1 MTTLA
6 DINQTLMVQNEMQEK
21 TTKAV
26 DSLTKRFAA
35 FLRVSKGDKLEDLES
50 RREARRQSRAMGFA
64 GRAKG
69 AASAVKNNIGL
80 ISKILGGLA
89 LTAFVLQN
97 DELRA
102 AVMDFITTAGEGI
115 AAFFRSDEF
124 REILGATFSA
134 AGNVFTSI
142 LGTVW
147 ETPGGKQMLAG
158 LGIALAAIFGG
169 PALIAALAAS
179 LATSLL
185 KLPFQAART
194 VTGLTGGGRGSVVEE
209 RGARAKAI
217 AEQRRL
223 AAERAKANAAQKRFT
238 GNQTRLSTSQKL
250 AQMAS
255 STTLGQRVSNITRGV
270 GRSVNAA
277 AAPIARGVGRSVN
290 AVAPIASGAS
300 RAAGAASLALPFFS
314 AGLDRESAEAG
325 LAYREALA
333 LNALGMIT
341 GLGDLG
347 ISGINLLADPF
358 NQRDQEPVVKA
369 DLTDR
374 MRKFLTPF
382 LVPFSEAS
390 RARQAELDVLG
401 RESLDMMYPDL
412 AADVFAQRSAI
423 AQNVLYPSLSSKIP
437 ALSQAMDGA
446 GTGAPIVVP
455 VPIPMDA
462 GKGPGPAVVQGTV
475 GGSLS
480 AGETIHLNQD
490 PGTIIGGVPRQ
501 QSGGGGGW

>member
-1 MTTLA
+1 M
-6 DINQTLMVQNEMQEK
+6 
-21 TTKAV
+21 
-26 DSLTKRFAA
+26 
-35 FLRVSKGDKLEDLES
+35 
-50 RREARRQSRAMGFA
+50 
-64 GRAKG
+64 
-69 AASAVKNNIGL
+69 
-80 ISKILGGLA
+80 
-89 LTAFVLQN
+89 
-97 DELRA
+97 
-102 AVMDFITTAGEGI
+102 
-115 AAFFRSDEF
+115 
-124 REILGATFSA
+124 
-134 AGNVFTSI
+134 
-142 LGTVW
+142 
-147 ETPGGKQMLAG
+147 
-158 LGIALAAIFGG
+158 
-169 PALIAALAAS
+169 
-179 LATSLL
+179 
-185 KLPFQAART
+185 
-194 VTGLTGGGRGSVVEE
+194 
-209 RGARAKAI
+209 
-217 AEQRRL
+217 
-223 AAERAKANAAQKRFT
+223 
-238 GNQTRLSTSQKL
+238 
-250 AQMAS
+250 
-255 STTLGQRVSNITRGV
+255 
-270 GRSVNAA
+270 
-277 AAPIARGVGRSVN
+277 
-290 AVAPIASGAS
+290 
-300 RAAGAASLALPFFS
+300 
-314 AGLDRESAEAG
+314 
-325 LAYREALA
+325 A